1 MKLSI
6 GQKKELG
13 GMHAFLVT
21 RLRQMLRHIFCLL
34 VMVSGLLLTA
44 EIYAQVKT
52 VKPEKRGMDPVGH
65 SRVDAVIEDAI
76 RAGETSSWAMTL
88 SSAANW

>member
-1 MKLSI
+1 
-6 GQKKELG
+6 
-13 GMHAFLVT
+13 MHAFLVT

-34 VMVSGLLLTA
+34 VMVSGLLLPA

-52 VKPEKRGMDPVGH
+52 VKPEKRGMDPVGL